1 MCNSVG
7 FSKFTKLYNHH
18 SKPILKHLYAFSSIL
33 MHITPPCPGSYFCA
47 LFLYKFAFGD
57 VSYRNYG
64 LSIHKVAEMKNH
76 EVGRLKKPIME
87 KTHKPCLK
95 KS

>member
-18 SKPILKHLYAFSSIL
+18 NKPVLKHLYVFSSIL
-33 MHITPPCPGSYFCA
+33 MRITPPCPGSYFCA
-47 LFLYKFAFGD
+47 LFLYKFAFWD
-57 VSYRNYG
+57 VSYKNYG

-76 EVGRLKKPIME
+76 EVDR
-87 KTHKPCLK
+87 
-95 KS
+95 